1 MLRCKRCGFNLWG
14 GNQGGWKRDVKFEM
28 SARGPHGSQEKEG
41 WEHQHTERESNRA
54 RVKTARHPGKSMCGR
69 ARANRVL
76 RSGEGLEGRCT
87 GQWGL
92 GSKWRDWTD
101 NSEVRALTTLAED
114 ASSVPSSHTGELTT
128 AWGFSSR
135 KEAHTQLSW
144 KGVGF

>member
-14 GNQGGWKRDVKFEM
+14 GNQGGWKWDVKFEM

-41 WEHQHTERESNRA
+41 WEHQHTERESNRE
-54 RVKTARHPGKSMCGR
+54 VHVWKSKSQQGP
-69 ARANRVL
+69 
-76 RSGEGLEGRCT
+76 EEGRGAGREMHGT
-87 GQWGL
+87 VGL
-92 GSKWRDWTD
+92 RKQDD
-101 NSEVRALTTLAED
+101 SEVRALTTLAED

-128 AWGFSSR
+128 AWSFSSR

>member
-1 MLRCKRCGFNLWG
+1 MDSTSGVEIRGG
-14 GNQGGWKRDVKFEM
+14 GNGTLSLKCLLED
-28 SARGPHGSQEKEG
+28 
-41 WEHQHTERESNRA
+41 HTEVKRKKVGNINTRSGRA
-54 RVKTARHPGKSMCGR
+54 TGKSMCGR

-92 GSKWRDWTD
+92 GSKWRDWRD
-101 NSEVRALTTLAED
+101 DSEVRALTTLAED

-128 AWGFSSR
+128 AWSFSSR

>member
-14 GNQGGWKRDVKFEM
+14 GNQGGWKWDVKFEM

-54 RVKTARHPGKSMCGR
+54 RVKTARLPGKSMCGR

-92 GSKWRDWTD
+92 GSKMTQRLEHLLLWPRMQVQFPAATLG
-101 NSEVRALTTLAED
+101 NSQLPGALAPERKPTHNSRGKGW
-114 ASSVPSSHTGELTT
+114 ASRLI
-128 AWGFSSR
+128 
-135 KEAHTQLSW
+135 
-144 KGVGF
+144 